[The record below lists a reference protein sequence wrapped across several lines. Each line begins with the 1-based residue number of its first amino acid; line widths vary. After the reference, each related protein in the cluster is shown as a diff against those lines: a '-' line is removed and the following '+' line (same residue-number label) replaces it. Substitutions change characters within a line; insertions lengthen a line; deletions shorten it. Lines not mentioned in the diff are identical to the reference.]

1 MMRIVTSG
9 ALVVGLCALGCA
21 SNSDRS
27 AGGAGAAGAPSAGAS
42 STGAPAAGASSS
54 AAGASSAGAPGSA
67 GSAAGGAGAGGAT
80 GLAGSGSAG
89 SSGATTGG
97 AAGNAGAAGSGT
109 PGDSCAGLTGTK
121 FCSNWDAQAAG
132 KPLGDFSV
140 NGDVTVDD
148 SKAYSGA
155 QSLHYA
161 KLTKPAKGTPNINF
175 TKQFPIA
182 SNDLHGRLMYFITT
196 APKNQSHF
204 DFITS
209 RNGGNTE
216 WSIGGQGSIFELV
229 VDPPDDGIN
238 SATKWPEGQW
248 VCLQWEYDSP
258 SDPTMTALD
267 IKLDGVPV
275 DKGVFTGKS
284 PNGAIWKAG
293 TWQNLKFGFEMFGNS
308 DVDIEFW
315 IDDLAWG
322 EQPIACP
329 AVK

>member
-1 MMRIVTSG
+1 MIRKVTSG
-9 ALVVGLCALGCA
+9 ALLVGLGALGCA
-21 SNSDRS
+21 SNSDGV
-27 AGGAGAAGAPSAGAS
+27 AGGAGSGSSAAGAPSGGAGAPS
-42 STGAPAAGASSS
+42 V
-54 AAGASSAGAPGSA
+54 AGASSAGSASTAGSSNTSAGTGTGGASAGGGGASAGSGGASTAGAAGSA
-67 GSAAGGAGAGGAT
+67 GSA
-80 GLAGSGSAG
+80 
-89 SSGATTGG
+89 
-97 AAGNAGAAGSGT
+97 GNGTGT
-109 PGDSCAGLTGTK
+109 PGDSCAGLTGSK
-121 FCSNWDAQAAG
+121 FCSNWDTQAAG

-140 NGDVTVDD
+140 SGDVSVDT
-148 SKAYSGA
+148 SKAYSGT

-161 KLTKPAKGTPNINF
+161 KIPKSAKGTPSINF
-175 TKQFPIA
+175 TKQFPLA
-182 SNDLHGRLMYFITT
+182 SNDIHGRLMYFITT

-209 RNGGNTE
+209 RNSGNTE
-216 WSIGGQGSIFELV
+216 WSIGGQGSVFELV

-238 SATKWPEGQW
+238 SKTKWPEGKW

-258 SDPTMTALD
+258 SDATMTALD

-293 TWQNLKFGFEMFGNS
+293 TWQNLKFGFEMFGSS

-329 AVK
+329 AAP